1 MIRSL
6 LSVSYRGVA
15 QFGRALR
22 SGRRGR
28 KFESCRLDDKK
39 CRISFI
45 EILHFFYFLLFFF
58 LFHFSFIRL
67 QCRLKFQKSEKS
79 EKKCKLVIA
88 NFLSFCYN
96 SGHGGIAQ
104 LGERL
109 NGIQEVMGSNPTIS
123 MSHMLE
129 VLIVQGFQ
137 HIFCLNAVFIPFCPA
152 FHRYMEVT
160 PMPHHR
166 KKTIDQML
174 NEYSSEQEYGSC
186 LDCGDDACCEYDQVT
201 NVYVFSCHN
210 EDCPHHWPP
219 CDTPRIEDAPDWFAW
234 PRP

>member
-1 MIRSL
+1 MVLFPGASPPAGFIFLFFFHFLLANSAKKCYHMIRSL

-39 CRISFI
+39 CGISLWESCTF
-45 EILHFFYFLLFFF
+45 LCLLYLLWYSVSSCSYRFY
-58 LFHFSFIRL
+58 
-67 QCRLKFQKSEKS
+67 CRLKFQKTEKS

-123 MSHMLE
+123 MSLMLE
-129 VLIVQGFQ
+129 VLFLQDFQ
-137 HIFCLNAVFIPFCPA
+137 HIFLFKPVLILP
-152 FHRYMEVT
+152 
-160 PMPHHR
+160 
-166 KKTIDQML
+166 
-174 NEYSSEQEYGSC
+174 
-186 LDCGDDACCEYDQVT
+186 
-201 NVYVFSCHN
+201 
-210 EDCPHHWPP
+210 
-219 CDTPRIEDAPDWFAW
+219 
-234 PRP
+234 